1 MSYSI
6 GFAGSPLLCE
16 GWSPVTISMLIKNLL
31 IPLYIIKLCKK
42 SMTIRMFFQLV
53 SQRIALNFAVKLP
66 SDFKKRRIHFDRSE
80 FSSFIKSHTSLIY
93 PFGGG

>member
-1 MSYSI
+1 
-6 GFAGSPLLCE
+6 
-16 GWSPVTISMLIKNLL
+16 
-31 IPLYIIKLCKK
+31 
-42 SMTIRMFFQLV
+42 MTIRMFFQLV